1 MINLRPERQQ
11 DLTVL
16 GFEWD
21 IRNQATDT
29 KFKKICDALTCY
41 RALYGDINVPQ
52 DYIVPSSL
60 NDPEAKLWP
69 KQHHGMKL
77 GSRVHSIRTLKT
89 YVKVSALRKYQ
100 LDDLGFV
107 WDLHKVLPKN
117 TLRTPI
123 PGATLPIRRPYMVE
137 DDGDVGVVEGGCG
150 DLRTAANF
158 SSLPLYFHGGEAFT
172 SSSTSAAGIYTTE
185 MEGNS
190 DRAATLRTAAGDFQ
204 DCSLK
209 NSFREGSY
217 SDRLGS
223 MKCGYS
229 VLQADNAAVSSPHP
243 GLAVFLSNKDR
254 ENQLLN
260 NPRKRLERLLEKYH
274 ENDLIEMALH
284 PEAKRVMW
292 PEEGGLREAVG
303 HLKYLGPLSMGGEG
317 QDGLNHQLHTKPPLK
332 IAGSYSAASDELEMS
347 PMMNGDLVMR
357 DDGMLLRAGAN
368 SKAIPRGMDMTTLD
382 WMTDIDRDAINKQG
396 FVWDEFGGGYTFDQ
410 VVEALLFYQKMYG
423 CLDVPV
429 DYFIPYDYEWPRILS
444 NMKLGTICQA
454 IRCGDIDAYE
464 DPERRAKLDEISFD
478 WGKQENFLH
487 FQYDEFIIAMFAHQ
501 VRMDSREIRSATT
514 LERP

>member
-1 MINLRPERQQ
+1 M
-11 DLTVL
+11 L

-52 DYIVPSSL
+52 DYIIPSSP
-60 NDPEAKLWP
+60 NDPETKLWP

-107 WDLHKVLPKN
+107 WDLDKVLPKH
-117 TLRTPI
+117 TARTPI
-123 PGATLPIRRPYMVE
+123 PGATLPTRRPYMVE
-137 DDGDVGVVEGGCG
+137 DDGDDGMVEGGCG
-150 DLRTAANF
+150 DLLTAANF
-158 SSLPLYFHGGEAFT
+158 SSLRLYFHGGEAING
-172 SSSTSAAGIYTTE
+172 SRMSAAGIYTTE
-185 MEGNS
+185 MEGNN
-190 DRAATLRTAAGDFQ
+190 DRTMLRTAAGDLL

-209 NSFREGSY
+209 DRFREGSSSY
-217 SDRLGS
+217 NDQDGT
-223 MKCGYS
+223 MKFGYS
-229 VLQADNAAVSSPHP
+229 VLPADNAAVSPPHP

-254 ENQLLN
+254 VLN
-260 NPRKRLERLLEKYH
+260 SPRKKLERLLEKYH
-274 ENDLIEMALH
+274 EESLIEMALH

-303 HLKYLGPLSMGGEG
+303 HLKYLGSLSMGGEG
-317 QDGLNHQLHTKPPLK
+317 QDGLNRQLHTKPPLK
-332 IAGSYSAASDELEMS
+332 IAGSYSGASDELEMS

-368 SKAIPRGMDMTTLD
+368 SKAIPCGMDMTTLD
-382 WMTDIDRDAINKQG
+382 WMTDADRTAINKQG

-423 CLDVPV
+423 DLDVPV
-429 DYFIPYDYEWPRILS
+429 DYSIPYDYEWPRILS

-454 IRCGDIDAYE
+454 MRCGDIDVYE
-464 DPERRAKLDEISFD
+464 DPERRARLDEIGFD
-478 WGKQENFLH
+478 WGNKENFLH
-487 FQYDEFIIAMFAHQ
+487 FQYDEFVTSMFAHQ
-501 VRMDSREIRSATT
+501 VRMGSHKYEAQQH
-514 LERP
+514 